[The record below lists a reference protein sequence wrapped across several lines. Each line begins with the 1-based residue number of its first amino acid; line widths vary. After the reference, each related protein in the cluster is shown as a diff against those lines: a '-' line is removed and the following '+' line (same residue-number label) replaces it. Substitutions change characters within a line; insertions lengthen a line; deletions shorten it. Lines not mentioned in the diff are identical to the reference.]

1 MSLDKL
7 AGEIEAMA
15 KAEAKAV
22 TDEAAAEAKK
32 IAAERKARSPRTA
45 RRPSLT
51 PPDHVTRL
59 PLRVSQP
66 QGSAT
71 KRRYWSPAAPSLTP
85 LGRKY
90 CHVQLHQT

>member
-32 IAAERKARSPRTA
+32 IAAEAKGTVSAYREEAIANATRSCDQIAVESIAAARQRNQKTLLVA
-45 RRPSLT
+45 RRAEL
-51 PPDHVTRL
+51 D
-59 PLRVSQP
+59 
-66 QGSAT
+66 AT
-71 KRRYWSPAAPSLTP
+71 W
-85 LGRKY
+85 
-90 CHVQLHQT
+90 